1 MPKRK
6 STQYWAK
13 IIGKRIRKRRK
24 ELGIKLIGLSI
35 ISGSTVATLSN
46 IERGKRDFKLSTLV
60 SLAFALRINLEDL
73 FKEENS
79 SNENLVLEQGIQGYD
94 LD

>member
-1 MPKRK
+1 MLKRK

-13 IIGKRIRKRRK
+13 KIGKRIRERRK
-24 ELGIKLIGLSI
+24 ELGIKLISLSI

-46 IERGKRDFKLSTLV
+46 IERGKRDLKLSTLV